1 MKSLNDFWEYKSKV
15 SANASGSLGLRY
27 ILTLITLVILFAAL
41 IFLYRKAGKK
51 LRRSLMFTIAAL
63 MPLFVISR
71 IIWLLGTGGFNVS
84 EDLPL
89 QLCRLMLFIE
99 PIAVFSGSHKL
110 KTFCYAAG
118 LPGALLAFVFPDIGR
133 YATFS
138 FEYLRYV
145 TSHFLLALVP
155 LLWIFGDK
163 FRPYANLKVLL
174 SVVFSMSL
182 VMLGVNSLLASNY
195 FYVSRIPGHVN
206 INLPQP
212 WYFIAFTAFMMMTV
226 TLMMLPFSHQKS
238 NNTSHQHV

>member
-1 MKSLNDFWEYKSKV
+1 MKELNDFWEYKSKL

-27 ILTLITLVILFAAL
+27 ILTLITLVVLFAAL

-51 LRRSLMFTIAAL
+51 LRKRFMFSAAAL
-63 MPLFVISR
+63 MPLFVFSR
-71 IIWLLGTGGFNVS
+71 MIWLLWSGSFNVS

-99 PIAVFSGSHKL
+99 PIAVFADSPKL

-155 LLWIFGDK
+155 LLWVFGDK
-163 FRPYANLKVLL
+163 FRPYANLKVMLGI
-174 SVVFSMSL
+174 VFSMSL
-182 VMLGVNSLLASNY
+182 VMLGANSLLASNY
-195 FYVSRIPGHVN
+195 FYVSRIPAHVN

-212 WYFIAFTAFMMMTV
+212 WYFIAFTSFMMVTV
-226 TLMMLPFSHQKS
+226 TLMMLPFSRRKA
-238 NNTSHQHV
+238 NDTSHQHI

>member
-1 MKSLNDFWEYKSKV
+1 MKSLNDFWEYKSKL

-27 ILTLITLVILFAAL
+27 IITLITLVILFAVL
-41 IFLYRKAGKK
+41 VFLYRKAGKK
-51 LRRSLMFTIAAL
+51 LRIRFMFAVAAL
-63 MPLFVISR
+63 MPLFAVSR
-71 IIWLLGTGGFNVS
+71 MIWLLLSGSFNVS

-99 PIAVFSGSHKL
+99 PIAVLTDSPKL

-145 TSHFLLALVP
+145 ISHFLLALVP
-155 LLWIFGDK
+155 LLWIFGDR
-163 FRPYANLKVLL
+163 FRPHANLKVLL
-174 SVVFSMSL
+174 SLVFSMSL
-182 VMLGVNSLLASNY
+182 IMLGVNSLLASNY

-212 WYFIAFTAFMMMTV
+212 WYFIAFTAFMMITI
-226 TLMMLPFSHQKS
+226 TLMMLPFHSRKA
-238 NNTSHQHV
+238 NDTSHQHI